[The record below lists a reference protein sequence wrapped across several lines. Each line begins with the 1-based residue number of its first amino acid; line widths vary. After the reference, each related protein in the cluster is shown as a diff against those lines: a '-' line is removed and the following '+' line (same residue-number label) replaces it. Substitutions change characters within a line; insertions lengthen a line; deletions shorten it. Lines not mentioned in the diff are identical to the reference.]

1 MQAVFIAT
9 RYAPPMSDAISSPLA
24 KLRKGAGFSQREFA
38 RLIGVHHS
46 NVGFWERSGTSP
58 RSDLLPEI
66 ARVLG
71 VGVEEVLG
79 QPATRRSAAV
89 PGGKLGEV
97 FQEVAKLPRGKQ
109 QRIISVVAA
118 LVAQEQG

>member
-1 MQAVFIAT
+1 M
-9 RYAPPMSDAISSPLA
+9 PDAKSPLA

-46 NVGFWERSGTSP
+46 NVGFWERSDTTP
-58 RSDLLPEI
+58 RSDLLPAI
-66 ARVLG
+66 AKVLG
-71 VGVEEVLG
+71 VGVEELLG
-79 QPATRRSAAV
+79 QPAKRRAAMI

-118 LVAQEQG
+118 LVAQEQI

>member
-1 MQAVFIAT
+1 MQAHFIAT
-9 RYAPPMSDAISSPLA
+9 PYIDAMSNAIASPLA
-24 KLRKGAGFSQREFA
+24 KLRKAAGFSQREFA

-46 NVGFWERSGTSP
+46 NVGFWERSGTPP

-66 ARVLG
+66 AKVLG
-71 VGVEEVLG
+71 VGVEEILG
-79 QPATRRSAAV
+79 QPATRRSASV

-97 FQEVAKLPRGKQ
+97 FQTVAKLPRGKQ
-109 QRIISVVAA
+109 QRIISVVTA